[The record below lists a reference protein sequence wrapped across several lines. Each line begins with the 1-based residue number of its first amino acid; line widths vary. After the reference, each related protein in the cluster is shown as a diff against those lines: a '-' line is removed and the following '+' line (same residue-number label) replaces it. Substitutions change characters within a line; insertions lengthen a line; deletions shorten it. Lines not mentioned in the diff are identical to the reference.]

1 MSRCL
6 SDRNL
11 LSLHVGGGTTAQQA
25 HADQCDACAAR
36 AGRLRRDV
44 RQIAAVLGESP
55 VPRAAAAA
63 ASGRAWPAVAAGLA
77 LLAAALS
84 GAPGGRWP
92 AVPTPSAAR
101 GVETAEATRL
111 LQDVSM
117 AMFSIGGDPAT
128 PAPDALAE
136 LGSLLDG
143 EAACEPGQG
152 LDARCGGSVVD
163 VTL

>member
-11 LSLHVGGGTTAQQA
+11 LSLHVGGGTTSQQA

-36 AGRLRRDV
+36 ATRLRRDV
-44 RQIAAVLGESP
+44 RQIAAVLRESP
-55 VPRAAAAA
+55 APRAAAPA
-63 ASGRAWPAVAAGLA
+63 ASRRAWPAVAAGLA
-77 LLAAALS
+77 LATGLL

-92 AVPTPSAAR
+92 APPAPSTSRA
-101 GVETAEATRL
+101 VETAEATRL
-111 LQDVSM
+111 LQDMSM
-117 AMFSIGGDPAT
+117 AMFSIGGDPAP

-136 LGSLLDG
+136 PGSLLDG
-143 EAACEPGQG
+143 EAGCEPGQG
-152 LDARCGGSVVD
+152 FDVRCGGAGVD

>member
-6 SDRNL
+6 SERNL
-11 LSLHVGGGTTAQQA
+11 LSLHVGGGTTSQQA

-36 AGRLRRDV
+36 AARLRRDV
-44 RQIAAVLGESP
+44 RQIAAALGES
-55 VPRAAAAA
+55 VAPRIAAPAAPR
-63 ASGRAWPAVAAGLA
+63 RAWPAVAAGLA
-77 LLAAALS
+77 LAAALL

-92 AVPTPSAAR
+92 APPAPSTSRA
-101 GVETAEATRL
+101 VETAEATRL

-143 EAACEPGQG
+143 EAACEPGHG
-152 LDARCGGSVVD
+152 LDARCGGSAVD

>member
-55 VPRAAAAA
+55 APRVAPPA
-63 ASGRAWPAVAAGLA
+63 ASRQAWPALAAGLA
-77 LLAAALS
+77 LAAALL
-84 GAPGGRWP
+84 GAPGGRSP
-92 AVPTPSAAR
+92 APLTRSTTR
-101 GVETAEATRL
+101 GVETVEATRL

-117 AMFSIGGDPAT
+117 AMFSIGGDPAM

-152 LDARCGGSVVD
+152 FDARCVGSAVD